1 MDALA
6 KKVDDLENRSKR
18 NNIVIW
24 GVREES
30 EKSFNSMVEFLE
42 TELFKSHMGLD
53 DRIVIM
59 RAHRT
64 NVKKN
69 TGPETAL
76 PKPRPIHVYLLRY
89 TDKEK
94 ILKLAPSKLKNN
106 YYKDLPNFISDDV
119 SKSVRED
126 RGTFRR
132 SYLADIKAS
141 LT

>member
-42 TELFKSHMGLD
+42 TELLKNHMGLD
-53 DRIVIM
+53 DGIEIM

-76 PKPRPIHVYLLRY
+76 PKPRLIHIYLLRY

-94 ILKLAPSKLKNN
+94 NSQNSAK
-106 YYKDLPNFISDDV
+106 
-119 SKSVRED
+119 
-126 RGTFRR
+126 
-132 SYLADIKAS
+132 
-141 LT
+141 